1 MRVKIEKLFAET
13 KVNKL
18 GLPLPP
24 SFWLPRVKKYV
35 IVTFKNR
42 IVIPHH
48 RAGEPFIKRSGP
60 SVRHKEDFDLKSSIF
75 GEIAVQRSMIL
86 NRMRNNDGETMHYR
100 VLPDFRPTR
109 PRLTNSEWAT
119 WT

>member
-24 SFWLPRVKKYV
+24 IFRLPRVKKYV

-48 RAGEPFIKRSGP
+48 RAGELFIERSGP
-60 SVRHKEDFDLKSSIF
+60 SVRHQEDFASRSTISRK
-75 GEIAVQRSMIL
+75 IAVQRSVRWS
-86 NRMRNNDGETMHYR
+86 RMRTNDGEPVYSR
-100 VLPDFRPTR
+100 VSPDLWPTR
-109 PRLTNSEWAT
+109 PR
-119 WT
+119 

>member
-1 MRVKIEKLFAET
+1 MRVKIEKLFPET

-24 SFWLPRVKKYV
+24 IFRLPRVKKYV
-35 IVTFKNR
+35 IVPFQNR

-48 RAGEPFIKRSGP
+48 RAGELFIKRSGP
-60 SVRHKEDFDLKSSIF
+60 SGRHEEDFDLKSSIF

-86 NRMRNNDGETMHYR
+86 NRMRNDDGEPIHYR
-100 VLPDFRPTR
+100 VLPDLRPTR
-109 PRLTNSEWAT
+109 PRSSNLAWAI